1 MTGFDRDNPIRF
13 ERVSKAYGAHQVLDA
28 FDIELRPG
36 TVTALLGPNGSG
48 KTTALRV
55 LLGLERADAGRAL
68 IGGLPYRD
76 LRFPLRH
83 VGALLDASW
92 VHPRRSARAHLT
104 WIAQASGLAAGTVEP
119 ALTQVGLLD
128 VADGNV
134 GTFSLGMRQRLG
146 IASTI
151 LGDPSVLIYDEPLN
165 GLDQAGVIWVR
176 DFLARQSADGKT
188 VLLSTH
194 MLQEVELTAD
204 DVIVIGRRTVLY
216 AGTTAGLSGGAERV
230 VDVDLVDDPALVP
243 LLERLTTEHRWTLHA
258 RPLHRG
264 VRPFTIHGASAD
276 EVAAVLAA
284 NAVAVRRIAGA
295 GSFAD
300 AYVRITE
307 NRDNHISDRRP

>member
-1 MTGFDRDNPIRF
+1 MTAFDRDAPIRF
-13 ERVSKAYGAHQVLDA
+13 ERVSKAYGVHQVLDA
-28 FDIELRPG
+28 FDVEIRPG

-48 KTTALRV
+48 KSTALRV
-55 LLGLERADAGRAL
+55 LLGLERTDAGRAL
-68 IGGLPYRD
+68 IGGRTYRD

-104 WIAQASGLAAGTVEP
+104 WIAQASGLAAATVEP
-119 ALTQVGLLD
+119 ALAQVGLLD

-151 LGDPSVLIYDEPLN
+151 LGDPTVLVYDEPLN
-165 GLDQAGVIWVR
+165 GLDQAGVVWVR
-176 DFLARQSADGKT
+176 DFLARQSADGRT

-204 DVIVIGRRTVLY
+204 DVVVVGRRAVLH
-216 AGTTAGLSGGAERV
+216 AGSTAGLSEGGERV
-230 VDVDLVDDPALVP
+230 VDVDLVNDPALVP
-243 LLERLTTEHRWTLHA
+243 LLERLAGQQGWTAHA
-258 RPLHRG
+258 RPLHGG
-264 VRPFTIHGASAD
+264 VRPFSIHGAGAD

-284 NAVAVRRIAGA
+284 NAVPVRRIEEGR
-295 GSFAD
+295 SLAD
-300 AYVRITE
+300 AYVRLTDG
-307 NRDNHISDRRP
+307 RADHVRAGRS